1 MLYLL
6 LSVIEQGEHTV
17 DIGNVLCELEFLKTE
32 MEPIPL
38 SDILLEE
45 KMILPSLHQSVHQ
58 ESSRKIQAEKISEEL
73 QKEFEKKYDE
83 AEEKLERHMFE
94 MYRKSDMPGHKPK
107 STPFRHENPPFDT
120 KELEK
125 DFKAPE
131 IEHCISQLKWTAVL
145 EKLKE
150 NRNVFKDCLSHSY
163 TLSRKFI
170 SKCFTLLLNKQY

>member
-1 MLYLL
+1 
-6 LSVIEQGEHTV
+6 
-17 DIGNVLCELEFLKTE
+17 
-32 MEPIPL
+32 
-38 SDILLEE
+38 
-45 KMILPSLHQSVHQ
+45 MILPSLHQSVHQ